1 MKLIDNIRLGRKLT
15 GSFLLVAVNI
25 IIIGLTSLI
34 GMKSLNDGMATMY
47 EDRLVPIQNLDETY
61 AALYRIRGNVYKGI
75 LIPEERG
82 KIDQEI
88 TACIE
93 ATNKRINAYKATA
106 LMEEEKK
113 GLVVFEEAWV
123 TYLKEVENTWA
134 LVKAGDEKAAINA
147 VREGG
152 TASIARK
159 AIDKALLRLCEVNV
173 LEAEKLHTHAEKRYS
188 KVATFLALLS
198 LFSVVFAV
206 LIGIVLTR
214 SITRPLGKG
223 VAMMQELGKGHLS
236 SRLHMGRKDE
246 VGVLTHTMDQFADD
260 LQNIVVGTMKKIA
273 AGDLST
279 DAVAKDN
286 QDEIA
291 PALKAMTESLRGL
304 VNETKNLTTAAME
317 GKLSIRGDAAKF
329 QGGYRDIVKGIND
342 TIDALMGPMN
352 ETAAILASVA
362 ERDLSVRAKGD
373 YQGDYAR
380 IAAALNKAVANL
392 DQGLQQVAVGAEE
405 VALASAQISNG
416 SQNMAQGASE
426 QASSLEEVSSSLQE
440 LSSMTRQ
447 NVATAK
453 EAKNLTEGTRLAAS
467 KGVESMNRLS
477 AAIGLI
483 KSSSDDTAKIVKTI
497 DEIAFQT
504 NLLALNAAVEAA
516 RAGDAGKGFAVVAE
530 EVRNLAMR
538 SAEAAKNTAL
548 LIEEAVKN
556 ADSGV
561 SLNEDVLKNLQAING
576 HIDKVGE
583 MMAEIVAASE
593 QQSQGI
599 DQINTAIEQMNQVT
613 QQNAANSEES
623 ASAAEELSSQAEE
636 MRSMVNSFKLT
647 QLNTNRPAGRGERQA
662 SQANFYPAAANPL
675 AKTREVASHKRD
687 RRIQEVK
694 KSAAELIPFDEGLG
708 GESSQEEGNL
718 VLRKF

>member
-1 MKLIDNIRLGRKLT
+1 MLTKINASLFAKLT
-15 GSFLLVAVNI
+15 S
-25 IIIGLTSLI
+25 
-34 GMKSLNDGMATMY
+34 
-47 EDRLVPIQNLDETY
+47 
-61 AALYRIRGNVYKGI
+61 
-75 LIPEERG
+75 
-82 KIDQEI
+82 
-88 TACIE
+88 
-93 ATNKRINAYKATA
+93 ATA
-106 LMEEEKK
+106 LVLIIVLGISTYIQWQGKK
-113 GLVVFEEAWV
+113 GMLLSQLHEEGENLNSILDSALHDAM
-123 TYLKEVENTWA
+123 LKADMETLDSLMAN
-134 LVKAGDEKAAINA
+134 I
-147 VREGG
+147 GG
-152 TASIARK
+152 TKI
-159 AIDKALLRLCEVNV
+159 I
-173 LEAEKLHTHAEKRYS
+173 KRIYILN
-188 KVATFLALLS
+188 A
-198 LFSVVFAV
+198 
-206 LIGIVLTR
+206 
-214 SITRPLGKG
+214 
-223 VAMMQELGKGHLS
+223 
-236 SRLHMGRKDE
+236 
-246 VGVLTHTMDQFADD
+246 
-260 LQNIVVGTMKKIA
+260 
-273 AGDLST
+273 
-279 DAVAKDN
+279 
-286 QDEIA
+286 
-291 PALKAMTESLRGL
+291 
-304 VNETKNLTTAAME
+304 E
-317 GKLSIRGDAAKF
+317 GKLYSSSDKAATATIDGEEAISSIKNAGDYFFDIRTTSDDEPYMVGLSPVETKEACLTCHSDSKAGEPLGYLGLERWVKRNFEQMRAGLWYSILMNIAIILILFCALFLLARRIVRPITKMTDVAGKIAIGNIDQTIDHRSTDEIGNLAESFRKMIETLKTKAYAATQIANGNLNVEVRAVSNEDVLGNAMVGMKANIAAMIEDVHMLANQAVEGNLAVRADAAKHNGDF
-329 QGGYRDIVKGIND
+329 AKIVQGIND
-342 TIDALMGPMN
+342 TLDAVVMPIN
-352 ETAAILASVA
+352 EATLVLEQVAAGNLAARVKG
-362 ERDLSVRAKGD
+362 EYKGD
-373 YQGDYAR
+373 HAK
-380 IAAALNKAVANL
+380 IKNALNKATEDLEASLHRVSLAATHVA
-392 DQGLQQVAVGAEE
+392 A
-405 VALASAQISNG
+405 ASAQISSG
-416 SQNMAQGASE
+416 SQSMAQGASE

-647 QLNTNRPAGRGERQA
+647 QLNMNKSAGFAERQA
-662 SQANFYPAAANPL
+662 SPAKFYPAAVNPL
-675 AKTREVASHKRD
+675 SKTAGLDSHRRAKRT
-687 RRIQEVK
+687 QETVK
-694 KSAAELIPFDEGLG
+694 SPAELIPFDDGLG
-708 GESSQEEGNL
+708 SAPLQEEDNL
-718 VLRKF
+718 ILSKF